1 MRPRKKDEGADSD
14 FPPEEWFAETDDYFY
29 PVNSL
34 FLFCKKICYIFTVKI
49 KALNQLI
56 FPVLPGIF
64 CHAASTRWQATEVA
78 EGEKGSQEIKV

>member
-49 KALNQLI
+49 KALN
-56 FPVLPGIF
+56 
-64 CHAASTRWQATEVA
+64 
-78 EGEKGSQEIKV
+78 